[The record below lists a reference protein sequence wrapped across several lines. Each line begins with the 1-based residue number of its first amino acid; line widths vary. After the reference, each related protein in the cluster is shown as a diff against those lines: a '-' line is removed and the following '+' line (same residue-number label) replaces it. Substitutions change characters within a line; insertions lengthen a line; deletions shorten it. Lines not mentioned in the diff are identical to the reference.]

1 MQGDM
6 TQAAPL
12 GSGALPS
19 PRVPEA
25 SRPLLVG
32 LGLGALT
39 EALFHG
45 APIGANY
52 TFYVA
57 ILVALVVM
65 NGPRGVSIL
74 ARPTVPFVAVLAIA
88 SASAVFLR
96 ASTWSMVFALPVSA
110 TLVAVLPVL
119 VHDEGSLA
127 RSTLRALAA
136 PARIP
141 AASGDLV
148 RESAPLFGPAGL
160 RVVGRALVGLL
171 VGAPVAGGFAILLAF
186 DPNFTAAI
194 DGLVDR
200 AWGTTSVIVWGV
212 LSGTA
217 LLFGYRALSRRDAAP
232 SPERQELPYRQPTD
246 AAAPIASGAPGV
258 VSPLTW
264 SIIVGQTAAVFLLYA
279 GVNARAWF
287 AGHRAVSA
295 PGETYAT
302 YLHAGFIQL
311 LMAATLSVGMVLVG
325 HFLLRPYGSTSRVGP
340 VPGGKRL
347 AAIEIAL
354 LLGTALAL
362 VSCAQRLVVYV
373 EAYGATYERIGVGA
387 VCLFIGFVVALTT
400 WKSARRDFG
409 RYASFLLGGAAVLG
423 TACALF
429 DADGTIARV
438 NVERGARGEYVD
450 VEYLASLSCDARP
463 VLSRP
468 ELGPDRRA
476 LLDEAWTKPATG
488 RDVRGYRG
496 ALACGR

>member
-1 MQGDM
+1 M
-6 TQAAPL
+6 TQAAPF
-12 GSGALPS
+12 GPSALPS
-19 PRVPEA
+19 VRVPPA

-45 APIGANY
+45 APLGANY
-52 TFYVA
+52 TLFVLA
-57 ILVALVVM
+57 LVALVAVSH
-65 NGPRGVSIL
+65 PRRLAVL
-74 ARPTVPFVAVLAIA
+74 ARPRVAFASTLAIA
-88 SASAVFLR
+88 SASALSLR
-96 ASTWSMVFALPVSA
+96 ASTWSAVFAVPVSA
-110 TLVAVLPVL
+110 TLVALLPVL
-119 VHDEGSLA
+119 VNDDRSLA
-127 RSTLRALAA
+127 RATLRAIAA

-141 AASGDLV
+141 AASHDIV
-148 RESAPLFGPAGL
+148 RESAPMFGPAGL

-171 VGAPVAGGFAILLAF
+171 IGAPVAAGFALLLAF
-186 DPNFTAAI
+186 DPNFTKAI

-200 AWGTTSVIVWGV
+200 AWGTTSVVVWGV

-217 LLFGYRALSRRDAAP
+217 LLFGHRALARRDHEP
-232 SPERQELPYRQPTD
+232 SPERQELPYRQATD
-246 AAAPIASGAPGV
+246 AAAPVETSAPGV

-264 SIIVGQTAAVFLLYA
+264 SLIVGQTAGVFLLYA

-287 AGHRAVSA
+287 AGHGAISA

-325 HFLLRPYGSTSRVGP
+325 HFLLRPYGSTIRVGP

-373 EAYGATYERIGVGA
+373 EAYGATYERLGVGV
-387 VCLFIGFVVALTT
+387 VCLFVGFVVALTT
-400 WKSARRDFG
+400 WKSARRDFA
-409 RYASFLLGGAAVLG
+409 RYASVLLGGAAVLG

-429 DADGTIARV
+429 DADGTIARF

-450 VEYLASLSCDARP
+450 EEYLANLSCDARP
-463 VLSRP
+463 VLARP
-468 ELGPDRRA
+468 ELTPERRA
-476 LLDEAWTKPATG
+476 LLDEAWTTPRMG
-488 RDVRGYRG
+488 RDVRGFRG
-496 ALACGR
+496 ALACGQ